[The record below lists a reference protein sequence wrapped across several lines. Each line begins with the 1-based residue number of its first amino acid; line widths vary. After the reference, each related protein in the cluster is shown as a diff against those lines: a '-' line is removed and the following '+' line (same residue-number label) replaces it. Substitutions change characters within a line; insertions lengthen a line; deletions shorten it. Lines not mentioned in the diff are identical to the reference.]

1 VGCRFTFWLPVKP
14 LLTTASTPD
23 ETSGGKDGKAHIDS

>member
-14 LLTTASTPD
+14 LLTTATALA
-23 ETSGGKDGKAHIDS
+23 EIANAKDGKSEH